1 MKTIALLFL
10 AHITCFLY
18 SQDYLK
24 LTNGKELNVKI
35 IQVKDSLM
43 IYRYQGSDVTINVN
57 KVEQVMYNQE
67 PSKRSNLHLKDTTQP
82 PDFSY
87 KPANI
92 TPEAHL
98 KTARAFQLASGIFIL
113 GGITLAGVYAFNEPP
128 QFESVYGNYALD
140 QIIYEAE
147 LESYE
152 YSQRLLVAGA
162 ITSIGVGSVFMLLA
176 QSEMI
181 QAQRKTNKS
190 ISFRPN
196 GNGLSLTYHIR

>member
-1 MKTIALLFL
+1 MKTITLLLL
-10 AHITCFLY
+10 AHITYLVH

-24 LTNGKELNVKI
+24 LTDGKELNVKI

-43 IYRYQGSDVTINVN
+43 TYRHQGSDVTINVN
-57 KVEQVMYNQE
+57 KVEQIMYNQE
-67 PSKRSNLHLKDTTQP
+67 PSKRSNQYLKDTLKP
-82 PDFSY
+82 PLL
-87 KPANI
+87 KHTPVVI

-98 KTARAFQLASGIFIL
+98 QTARAFQLVSGVFLL

-128 QFESVYGNYALD
+128 TFESVYGNYALD
-140 QIIYEAE
+140 QIMYQAE

-152 YSQRLLVAGA
+152 YSQKLIVAGA
-162 ITSIGVGSVFMLLA
+162 ITSIGLGSVFMLVA

-196 GNGLSLTYHIR
+196 GNGLSLTYHIH